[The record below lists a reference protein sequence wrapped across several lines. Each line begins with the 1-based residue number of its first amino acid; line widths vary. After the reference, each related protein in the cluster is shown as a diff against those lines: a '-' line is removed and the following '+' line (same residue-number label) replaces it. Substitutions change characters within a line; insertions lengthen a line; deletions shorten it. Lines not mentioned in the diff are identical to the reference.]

1 MAAGREAFVARYGG
15 LFEHSPWVAEAAYER
30 GPFSSREELLSA
42 LTDAMRAA
50 PLERRVALIRAHP
63 DLAGKAA
70 IEGRVTAD
78 SAREQGSAGLDRLTP
93 DEHEVFTRANAA
105 YRERFGFPFVIC
117 VARARQGVDHRLRS
131 CPAGERPGQRGRGG
145 PGRDRQD
152 RQATTGG
159 PAPMRIS
166 YGKLRVPLQRVVAN
180 EDGRH
185 DLLAAEVSIEV
196 LGENF
201 EAAYTE
207 GDNREVVA
215 TDTMKNFI
223 LREALAYD
231 GATLEGLLL
240 HLGRGFLE
248 TYPVMNAVRMSA
260 KEVRF
265 DRLSDKLF
273 ARERGDHAVA
283 MVELDA
289 DGIRDH
295 RSGRED
301 LWMLKVTG
309 SSFTRFA
316 RDEYTTLPER
326 VDRPLFVSMDV
337 HWRLRD
343 PEHDHVD
350 PRELREQLAA
360 TFDDFVSESIQ
371 HLVHEMGT
379 RALERW
385 PQAGRDLVRG
395 REPHARPAR
404 RGGHAQA
411 LHGPVPRAGTDH
423 ADS

>member
-1 MAAGREAFVARYGG
+1 
-15 LFEHSPWVAEAAYER
+15 
-30 GPFSSREELLSA
+30 
-42 LTDAMRAA
+42 
-50 PLERRVALIRAHP
+50 
-63 DLAGKAA
+63 
-70 IEGRVTAD
+70 
-78 SAREQGSAGLDRLTP
+78 
-93 DEHEVFTRANAA
+93 
-105 YRERFGFPFVIC
+105 
-117 VARARQGVDHRLRS
+117 
-131 CPAGERPGQRGRGG
+131 
-145 PGRDRQD
+145 
-152 RQATTGG
+152 
-159 PAPMRIS
+159 MRIS

-326 VDRPLFVSMDV
+326 VDRPLFVRMDV

-343 PEHDHVD
+343 AERDHVD
-350 PRELREQLAA
+350 PGELRDQLAA

-379 RALERW
+379 RALARW
-385 PQAGRDLVRG
+385 PQLSAISFEAENHTRDPQGEEGARKLYTDPFPAQG
-395 REPHARPAR
+395 LITLTLERE
-404 RGGHAQA
+404 
-411 LHGPVPRAGTDH
+411 
-423 ADS
+423 